1 MEELKYMLFHASLE
15 LDRLRAEAAEGRERN
30 REYAKQLIHLLKIT
44 CKERDEARDDL
55 QKLLAAGM
63 MASSESNAAGF
74 SDRRSSSVE
83 SLLDAVSPPPPREG
97 GEMWGGIME
106 GLGEGKPLPQ
116 NGKFLQAVLE
126 AGPLLQTVM
135 VTGPLPRW
143 RNPPRLVSLPVP
155 PAVPIK
161 GENLCGQRLAPNPM
175 LGFDS
180 FGGHYG
186 HLGKRQRLH

>member
-1 MEELKYMLFHASLE
+1 M
-15 LDRLRAEAAEGRERN
+15 DRLRAEAAEERERN
-30 REYAKQLIHLLKIT
+30 REYAKQLIHLLKIA

-55 QKLLAAGM
+55 QKLLAAAGM

-74 SDRRSSSVE
+74 SGRRSSSVE
-83 SLLDAVSPPPPREG
+83 SLLDAASPPPPREG
-97 GEMWGGIME
+97 GEMWGGVME

-143 RNPPRLVSLPVP
+143 RNPPKLVALPVP

-161 GENLCGQRLAPNPM
+161 GESFCGQRVAPNPV

-180 FGGHYG
+180 FGGGHYG